1 MSDETAN
8 AAESSAAAAAAAAA
22 DAKQLAGMRGRE
34 EEGQSDEAVAALHMA
49 YLHCADTVA
58 LAISRARVS
67 NGFCLTSGE
76 VALERAFA
84 SLDDTLV
91 AFVAKFSSTLQ
102 LSLCEASAASDPS
115 LALAKKVS
123 PEAAGYNQQ
132 AKPALGSLIAVLLF
146 LTGHA
151 EKKRGGATAQA
162 AEEEDSNAEVV
173 ARICQRLSRA
183 SLDRF
188 LVAAFGHVEA
198 VGEETVAEV
207 TVADRRP
214 RLVGRFAYWLCNALE
229 AGALWLTV
237 SRKSNANKEKEK
249 KPLGGALG
257 AAKEAEEE
265 RIAGKADGSVANQSD
280 DASASAIVSA
290 FLAKT
295 DPSSPSP
302 FSPAPVSQ
310 TPVCVQ
316 LQRLE
321 LLSWAVAVAG
331 GAEEQPVAVHV
342 ALLGRV
348 ASVLLGRAGAEHHA
362 HNARRSVA
370 TWGHMARM
378 LRRCAGACGK
388 GGGGSAVAVEG
399 ERNAYTAD
407 SFIAYLEEKV
417 VAAFARRDRGVAA
430 MANLYRRRLE
440 DSLVGYSGATME
452 SLRAAQ
458 LQQQKEEEQQKEA
471 AASTSLPDAD
481 GAKVSEAI
489 GSIDESN
496 AAGVRGSFASS
507 SGSGSGGAH
516 HQQGYH
522 DCARR
527 IATSKPSE
535 TEIAEA
541 AVVFGEA
548 FGLRDADGSVAVLSS
563 ATARPLLEVVAM
575 FWLRPPCVAAA

>member
-102 LSLCEASAASDPS
+102 LSLCEASVASDPS

-151 EKKRGGATAQA
+151 EKKRGGATAQS
-162 AEEEDSNAEVV
+162 AEEEDSNAEAV
-173 ARICQRLSRA
+173 ARICQHLSYA

-188 LVAAFGHVEA
+188 LVAAFGTVEA
-198 VGEETVAEV
+198 VGEETVAEVHV

-280 DASASAIVSA
+280 DAYASAIVSA

-331 GAEEQPVAVHV
+331 GAEERPVAVHV

-399 ERNAYTAD
+399 EQNAYTAD

-458 LQQQKEEEQQKEA
+458 QQQQKEEEQHKEA
-471 AASTSLPDAD
+471 ATSTSLPDAD

-489 GSIDESN
+489 SSVDESN
-496 AAGVRGSFASS
+496 RGSFASS
-507 SGSGSGGAH
+507 SGSGSGGVAHH

-535 TEIAEA
+535 AEIAEA

-548 FGLRDADGSVAVLSS
+548 FGLRDADGSAAVLSS